1 MNINYKQPQFELFP
15 ANSATLEDVN
25 KPRFLLANL
34 TLSIESLVI
43 LTILGIMVA
52 LFAFSLGV
60 ERGKHLAAQ
69 ALDERVSAAWNLAPR
84 KPVVPAVKPAL
95 APQPVKAVAV
105 QKAVPVAQAK
115 AGNGGFITVPKK
127 VAVVLP
133 AVALPVVAK
142 PARFTVQVASYKNG
156 DYAKQEALALKA
168 KGIKSF
174 LIKKGDFWLVC
185 LGQFATQETADTA
198 QKKLQSKYRGSSV
211 RRF

>member
-34 TLSIESLVI
+34 TLPLESLVI
-43 LTILGIMVA
+43 LVILGIMTA

-84 KPVVPAVKPAL
+84 K
-95 APQPVKAVAV
+95 
-105 QKAVPVAQAK
+105 
-115 AGNGGFITVPKK
+115 
-127 VAVVLP
+127 
-133 AVALPVVAK
+133 VALPAPPMVAAATV
-142 PARFTVQVASYKNG
+142 PAAKMPTSGRFAVQAATYKNAI
-156 DYAKQEALALKA
+156 YAKQEALYLKA
-168 KGIKSF
+168 KGFQSF
-174 LIKKGDFWLVC
+174 LIKKGDLWLIC
-185 LGQFATQETADTA
+185 LGPFATQSSAA
-198 QKKLQSKYRGSSV
+198 AALKKVQSKYPGSIV

>member
-69 ALDERVSAAWNLAPR
+69 ALDERVAAAWNLAPKKPAMPVVAKTVAA
-84 KPVVPAVKPAL
+84 KPVLGKSGLVKQAAV
-95 APQPVKAVAV
+95 VAVAAKTQVV
-105 QKAVPVAQAK
+105 QKPTMQKPV
-115 AGNGGFITVPKK
+115 T
-127 VAVVLP
+127 
-133 AVALPVVAK
+133 VALPVA
-142 PARFTVQVASYKNG
+142 AERYTLQAASYKNEA
-156 DYAKQEALALKA
+156 YAKQEALALKA
-168 KGIKSF
+168 KGFKTF

-185 LGQFATQETADTA
+185 LGQFTNAETAKA
-198 QKKLQSKYRGSSV
+198 ALAKVPQKYRDSSV